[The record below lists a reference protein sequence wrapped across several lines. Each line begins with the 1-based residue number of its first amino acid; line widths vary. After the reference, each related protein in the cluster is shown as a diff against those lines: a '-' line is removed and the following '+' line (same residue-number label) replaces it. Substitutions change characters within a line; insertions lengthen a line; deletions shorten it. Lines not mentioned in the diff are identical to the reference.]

1 MSIDNKGS
9 APFISKIVKKAA
21 VKKDWKMIKKEQDK
35 IVRYITAQT
44 KNAHFNYIITR
55 PSGAIWDKP
64 SKKKLAASKS
74 VSLHLM
80 SLRSYILLCLR
91 ICWLGF

>member
-1 MSIDNKGS
+1 VSVDNKGS

-55 PSGAIWDKP
+55 PSGAVWDKP

-74 VSLHLM
+74 VRTQKLLP
-80 SLRSYILLCLR
+80 LRSYILLCLR
-91 ICWLGF
+91 IF

>member
-91 ICWLGF
+91 IF